1 MNFYNIFN
9 SNELNFTD
17 DDLLKKI
24 KNLLGSFFFSFL
36 LIMIVLLTIIS
47 PLDILLTNF
56 FHLESIKE
64 LISQTHEKINS
75 FPYYLIIFIVPF
87 IEEVLFRLSLKV
99 NRLNISVFLGVLLY
113 IVLGGKVITFELHN
127 NHYIMYIFV
136 GALLSIIS
144 YSFLPSR
151 IINLLTKNKNGILIL
166 SIFLFGIIHVFNIKT
181 LYWQLTLIYPFYV
194 LPQIIMG
201 YFISNLRLK
210 YGFLWGF
217 MLHALINAF
226 SILVSHS

>member
-9 SNELNFTD
+9 SNELNFSD

-24 KNLLGSFFFSFL
+24 KNLLSSFFFSFL
-36 LIMIVLLTIIS
+36 LIMIVVLTIIS

-75 FPYYLIIFIVPF
+75 FPYYLIIFIAPF
-87 IEEVLFRLSLKV
+87 MEEVLFRLSLKV

-113 IVLGGKVITFELHN
+113 IVLGGKVITFELN
-127 NHYIMYIFV
+127 NNLYIMYIVV

-144 YSFLPSR
+144 YYFLPSS
-151 IINLLTKNKNGILIL
+151 IINLLTKNKNVILIL

-181 LYWQLTLIYPFYV
+181 VYWQLTLIYPFYV

-226 SILVSHS
+226 SILVSHF